1 MKVKLQNN
9 RIIILYREADKWVR
23 VTDKWILDRMYMVL
37 WQFIRYQNNL
47 KK

>member
-1 MKVKLQNN
+1 MKVKLHNN

-37 WQFIRYQNNL
+37 WQFIRYQNNG

>member
-1 MKVKLQNN
+1 MKVKLQNK

-23 VTDKWILDRMYMVL
+23 VTDKWILVRMYMVL
-37 WQFIRYQNNL
+37 RQLIRYQNNG